1 MEDVILTLNDVSR
14 EIQKINAPLTR
25 FQEDRLRGLIESSA
39 NMLAP
44 INFQHWFEK
53 LQQALGKWRLLAAR
67 VAEARARLQQAEL
80 ELKTGKPAHLLKVIV
95 CAVCWLVCLAGEFAF
110 TYTTLPFILNIE
122 EDNILGIALSAL
134 VVAML
139 TVLEWALARGLE
151 EPYQEARNVLGPRR
165 PLHWLGIGIMAAFL
179 ITLFAGNLYT
189 VGLLASARQ
198 ESIAFRDSLER
209 MKNSVPAGM
218 LANSSHPD
226 VQSVAEPNRKVIDRA
241 ITVVSVAVVVDG
253 SILFL
258 VLVVDLENLYRR
270 FRANRT
276 AAAQRRR
283 LPDLERVLGEA
294 EAEAAARQHVWDQ
307 REERIAAI
315 RESFH
320 ARCHF
325 ELDTRL
331 AAVHIEPPIPDLER
345 LVAKALAHAPAERL
359 N

>member
-14 EIQKINAPLTR
+14 EIQKIEAPLTR
-25 FQEDRLRGLIESSA
+25 SQEDRMRGLIESSA

-44 INFQHWFEK
+44 INFQYWFEK
-53 LQQALGKWRLLAAR
+53 LQRAMGKWRLFAAR
-67 VAEARARLQQAEL
+67 VAEARARLQEAEL
-80 ELKTGKPAHLLKVIV
+80 ELKTGKPAHLLNVIV
-95 CAVCWLVCLAGEFAF
+95 CTVCWLVCLAGEFAF

-151 EPYQEARNVLGPRR
+151 EPYQEARNVLGRR
-165 PLHWLGIGIMAAFL
+165 KPLHWLGIGIMAAFL

-189 VGLLASARQ
+189 VRLLASARQ
-198 ESIAFRDSLER
+198 ESSAYRDCLEQ
-209 MKNSVPAGM
+209 MKNQGSLGAA
-218 LANSSHPD
+218 ANSRPCSQLID
-226 VQSVAEPNRKVIDRA
+226 QATVDRA
-241 ITVVSVAVVVDG
+241 ITAVSVAVVVDG

-258 VLVVDLENLYRR
+258 VVLADLENLYRR
-270 FRANRT
+270 YRVKRT

-283 LPDLERVLGEA
+283 LPDLERTLA
-294 EAEAAARQHVWDQ
+294 EAQAETAARQHLWDQ
-307 REERIAAI
+307 REVRIAAI
-315 RESFH
+315 REGFR
-320 ARCHF
+320 ARCNF

-331 AAVHIEPPIPDLER
+331 AAVYVEPPIPELER
-345 LVAKALAHAPAERL
+345 LVAMALAQAPAGRL